1 MWGVVKT
8 RGSPTLLKQV
18 QQPNILSLMTRRRP
32 ASSTWFPDNKSR
44 NPAGALFH
52 EESTGHYGR
61 SKPGRSQVIHQNRL
75 DFRVLADVLES
86 RMQEVNG
93 IHIIQTRTFWIE
105 CITSRINWSP
115 RIISETSGN
124 HHPPAHQHPDPH
136 WTTIEDSKSTVYLTL
151 ATLVENLFAKIHIM
165 LTRGQIFG
173 IQDQSRMS
181 TARNRPTE
189 SGCRHKVLRRS
200 TSSWVYVTS
209 PNHTSETLHRWKKRM
224 YMEK

>member
-105 CITSRINWSP
+105 CITSIEGLIGALGSFQKLLEIIIHQLTNILTHIEQQLKILNQLFIWLWQHWLKIYLPKSILCLPGVKYLGFKINQEWVQP
-115 RIISETSGN
+115 GTDQLK
-124 HHPPAHQHPDPH
+124 A
-136 WTTIEDSKSTVYLTL
+136 VA
-151 ATLVENLFAKIHIM
+151 AT
-165 LTRGQIFG
+165 RCCGGQ
-173 IQDQSRMS
+173 R
-181 TARNRPTE
+181 
-189 SGCRHKVLRRS
+189 VLGS
-200 TSSWVYVTS
+200 
-209 PNHTSETLHRWKKRM
+209 M
-224 YMEK
+224 